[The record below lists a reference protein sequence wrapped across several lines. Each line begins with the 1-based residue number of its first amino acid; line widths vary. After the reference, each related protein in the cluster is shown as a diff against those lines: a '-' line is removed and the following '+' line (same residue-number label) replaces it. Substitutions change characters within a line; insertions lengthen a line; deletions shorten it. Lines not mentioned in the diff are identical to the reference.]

1 MPLTGRLICR
11 NWQAIE
17 HCEITLARYTLS
29 RKLLCEISVS
39 LLNTF
44 SAKKIILSR
53 IVDRLDYQRPFC
65 APARAMLNF
74 KNENVM
80 FISLGDKN
88 LILNL
93 FFVVFSR
100 GYQNTIEARSRLIS
114 AKYLSIKFRQ
124 C

>member
-17 HCEITLARYTLS
+17 HCEITLASYTLS

-39 LLNTF
+39 LLNSC

-80 FISLGDKN
+80 FSSLRGQK
-88 LILNL
+88 LLNL
-93 FFVVFSR
+93 LFVVFSR
-100 GYQNTIEARSRLIS
+100 GYQNTIEAKSRLIS
-114 AKYLSIKFRQ
+114 AKYLPIKFRQ

>member
-17 HCEITLARYTLS
+17 HCEITLASYTLS

-44 SAKKIILSR
+44 SAKKKILSR
-53 IVDRLDYQRPFC
+53 IVDRLDYQRLFC

-80 FISLGDKN
+80 FSSLGDKN
-88 LILNL
+88 
-93 FFVVFSR
+93 F
-100 GYQNTIEARSRLIS
+100 
-114 AKYLSIKFRQ
+114 
-124 C
+124 